1 MKDFDNKI
9 LDKYFNKYY
18 SSSAKDDYKS
28 WLAEDPSTISEYI

>member
-1 MKDFDNKI
+1 MMKDFDNKI

-28 WLAEDPSTISEYI
+28 WLINIELEITYI